1 MPAVEYWNL
10 PVKKALRK
18 LKRKRTRKD
27 DAERRPKRDA
37 QREWQLKREGVSESE
52 SNSLLTELERK
63 RLWRK
68 ERADLARIRSYRKT
82 R

>member
-1 MPAVEYWNL
+1 MGVEHWSL
-10 PVKKALRK
+10 PVKRELRK
-18 LKRKRTRKD
+18 LKRKRRRKG

-52 SNSLLTELERK
+52 SQSLLTELERK

-68 ERADLARIRSYRKT
+68 ERADLARIRSYRK
-82 R
+82 RR